1 MSPAPKRT
9 QSSDAEIG
17 ALEKKVKLVSAFIKD
32 VGFPIFAA
40 IAFGVITFIW
50 SGWVRADRKEERT
63 SYSQSMKELK
73 ESVDKNTSAL
83 IELKR
88 FLESVK

>member
-1 MSPAPKRT
+1 
-9 QSSDAEIG
+9 
-17 ALEKKVKLVSAFIKD
+17 VFIKD

-40 IAFGVITFIW
+40 IAFGLITFIW

-73 ESVDKNTSAL
+73 ESVDKNTAAL
-83 IELKR
+83 QDLKSH
-88 FLESVK
+88 LEKLK